1 MEENKEENKQEQA
14 PQSQENTGTPRG
26 RNWVTDLYDRAN
38 ISVRQLDIA
47 LVALGLLII
56 VLFVIFG
63 K

>member
-1 MEENKEENKQEQA
+1 MEEKNQEQI
-14 PQSQENTGTPRG
+14 PENQENAKPPKG

-47 LVALGLLII
+47 LVALGVLII
-56 VLFVIFG
+56 VLFVVFG